1 MGGGGRRDVAGWRAQ
16 AWEGL
21 LRLPRVGW
29 GRHSPRFP
37 GRAST
42 PLGLLAVL
50 QRPTVAR
57 LRSHPPCP
65 SQAPMGCLRAENP
78 EVMGVL
84 GERGPV
90 GWRTH
95 TQDQP
100 LPCLPCQGA
109 PGLLSTQM
117 RRALPGGR
125 WGRLPTQCTQAL
137 GLSPRALPG
146 LLRGPLTTQLD
157 FSSCRSLSP
166 GPGAPPHRLFP
177 VLAAGTG
184 AFRALPARFPRPS
197 SLWEA

>member
-1 MGGGGRRDVAGWRAQ
+1 MWLAGGPRPGRGSCDRPVWVG
-16 AWEGL
+16 EGTAHGFPGE
-21 LRLPRVGW
+21 RQHPRVSW
-29 GRHSPRFP
+29 LSCS
-37 GRAST
+37 A
-42 PLGLLAVL
+42 PLWPEA
-50 QRPTVAR
+50 TR

-65 SQAPMGCLRAENP
+65 SQASMGCLRAENP

-100 LPCLPCQGA
+100 LPCLPCQGV
-109 PGLLSTQM
+109 PGLLSPQM

-177 VLAAGTG
+177 VSAAGTG